1 MVERIA
7 TLLLRPIR
15 LSLAMAILVSA
26 SIVAAETFLGYFL
39 SRHIPAS
46 TMGPVYVLGVLVVSF
61 LFGPVLG
68 VLAAIAS
75 GVILDYVLL
84 TPTAAF
90 TVWSWIPL
98 VIFLTVALLAG
109 WGAVLLRSLAVEAE
123 ARRSD
128 ADLDAQIARLLLR
141 TEHLRS
147 ALPVAA
153 QQLGR
158 ALGLPFLA
166 IETATV
172 AGDGQHV
179 ALPLTVSG
187 NRLGTLTVPKDLPQ
201 GLTRRLNERVVPSLE
216 ALLHAAHER
225 EAISQALETS
235 RDELCR
241 FAEEQAALRRV
252 ATLVAHGVRPSE
264 IFDAVAGEV
273 GRIVKADFALLE
285 RYDTGPTVVLVS
297 VWAKDGSAQMPTVG
311 SNWPLENHS
320 IASLVTRAGRPERI
334 QITEDIAGQLADWS
348 RAIGVVSAVGIPI
361 TVEGQPWG
369 VMIALFH
376 ALEAAEQSVEERML
390 DFTELVTTAVA
401 NAQARDE
408 LAASRARVVAASDE
422 ARRQIE
428 CDLQDG
434 AEQRLIEV
442 GRALR
447 TVADLVPEDLVELRE
462 RLEHIGEGMA
472 LVIQDLRALSRGIHP
487 AILSKSGLEPALTML
502 ARHSV
507 VPVEL
512 VMAVEGRLPERIEA
526 IVYDLVFEALTNVA
540 KHARASIICVELDM
554 KGTKVRV
561 AVRDDGIGGADP
573 TNGAGL
579 IKLGDRIQALG
590 GTFEIDSPARH
601 GTLLTATIP
610 SGR

>member
-1 MVERIA
+1 
-7 TLLLRPIR
+7 
-15 LSLAMAILVSA
+15 MAIPVSA
-26 SIVAAETFLGYFL
+26 SIVAAETFMGYFL

-46 TMGPVYVLGVLVVSF
+46 TIGPVYVLGVLVVSF
-61 LFGPVLG
+61 LCGPVLG
-68 VLAAIAS
+68 VLAAVAS
-75 GVILDYVLL
+75 GVILDYFLL
-84 TPTAAF
+84 TPAGVFTA
-90 TVWSWIPL
+90 WGWIPL
-98 VIFLTVALLAG
+98 VIFLAVALLVG
-109 WGAVLLRSLAVEAE
+109 WGAALMRSLAVEAE

-158 ALGLPFLA
+158 ALGLPFLS

-172 AGDGQHV
+172 TGDGQHV

-187 NRLGTLTVPKDLPQ
+187 NRLGTLTVPKDLPE
-201 GLTRRLNERVVPSLE
+201 GMTRRLNERVVPSLE
-216 ALLHAAHER
+216 ALLHAARER
-225 EAISQALETS
+225 EAVSQALESS
-235 RDELCR
+235 RDELRR

-264 IFDAVAGEV
+264 IFDAVACEV
-273 GRIVKADFALLE
+273 GHIVKADFALLE
-285 RYDTGPTVVLVS
+285 RYDPGPTIVLVS

-311 SNWPLENHS
+311 SSWPLEKHS
-320 IASLVTRAGRPERI
+320 IAGLVTRAGHPERI
-334 QITEDIAGQLADWS
+334 HINENIAGQLADWS

-361 TVEGQPWG
+361 TVDGQPWG

-376 ALEAAEQSVEERML
+376 AVEAAEQSVEERML
-390 DFTELVTTAVA
+390 DFTELVATAVA
-401 NAQARDE
+401 NAQARNE

-428 CDLQDG
+428 CDLHDG

-447 TVADLVPEDLVELRE
+447 TVTGLVPEDLAELRE
-462 RLEHIGEGMA
+462 RLDHIGEGLA
-472 LVIQDLRALSRGIHP
+472 QTIQELRSLSPGIHP
-487 AILSKSGLEPALTML
+487 AVLSKSGLEPALTML

-512 VMAVEGRLPERIEA
+512 ALAVEGRLPERVEA
-526 IVYDLVFEALTNVA
+526 VVYDLVFEALTNVA
-540 KHARASIICVELDM
+540 KHARASIVCVELDM

-561 AVRDDGIGGADP
+561 AVRDDGIGGAAPAD
-573 TNGAGL
+573 GAGL
-579 IKLGDRIQALG
+579 LRLSDRIQALG
-590 GTFEIDSPARH
+590 GTFEIDSPARQ
-601 GTLLTATIP
+601 GTLLTAAIP

>member
-1 MVERIA
+1 MG
-7 TLLLRPIR
+7 
-15 LSLAMAILVSA
+15 ILVSA
-26 SIVAAETFLGYFL
+26 SIIAAETFLGYFL

-46 TMGPVYVLGVLVVSF
+46 TMGPVYVLGVLAVSF
-61 LFGPVLG
+61 LCGPVLG
-68 VLAAIAS
+68 VLTAVAS
-75 GVILDYVLL
+75 GVILDYFLL
-84 TPTAAF
+84 PPADAF
-90 TVWSWIPL
+90 SVWGWIPL
-98 VIFLTVALLAG
+98 VIFLTVALLVG
-109 WGAVLLRSLAVEAE
+109 WGAALMRSLAVETE
-123 ARRSD
+123 ERRSD

-158 ALGLPFLA
+158 ALGLPFLS

-187 NRLGTLTVPKDLPQ
+187 NRLGTLTVPKDLPERM
-201 GLTRRLNERVVPSLE
+201 TRRLDERVVPSLE

-225 EAISQALETS
+225 EAISQALEAS
-235 RDELCR
+235 RDELRR

-264 IFDAVAGEV
+264 IFDAVTGEV
-273 GRIVKADFALLE
+273 GHIVNADFALLE
-285 RYDTGPTVVLVS
+285 RYDPGPTVVLVS
-297 VWAKDGSAQMPTVG
+297 VWAKDGCAQMPTAG
-311 SNWPLENHS
+311 SNWPLEKHS
-320 IASLVTRAGRPERI
+320 IASLVTCAGHPERI
-334 QITEDIAGQLADWS
+334 DIDENIAGQLADWS

-369 VMIALFH
+369 VMIALFR

-390 DFTELVTTAVA
+390 DFTELVATALA
-401 NAQARDE
+401 NAQARNE

-428 CDLQDG
+428 CDLHDG
-434 AEQRLIEV
+434 AEQRLMEV
-442 GRALR
+442 GLALR

-462 RLEHIGEGMA
+462 RLEHIGEGTA
-472 LVIQDLRALSRGIHP
+472 LVIQELRTLSPGIHP
-487 AILSKSGLEPALTML
+487 AVLSKSGLGPALTML

-512 VMAVEGRLPERIEA
+512 VLAVECRLPERIEA
-526 IVYDLVFEALTNVA
+526 VIYDIVFEALTNVA
-540 KHARASIICVELDM
+540 KHARASIVCVELDM
-554 KGTKVRV
+554 KDTKVRV
-561 AVRDDGIGGADP
+561 AVRDDGIGGAVLTD
-573 TNGAGL
+573 GAGL
-579 IKLGDRIQALG
+579 VALNDRVLALG
-590 GTFEIDSPARH
+590 GTFEIDSPARQ
-601 GTLLTATIP
+601 GTLLTAVIP